1 MVKKERLSLM
11 KSPTVP
17 SRLAIIDALRG
28 CAIASQLAGCTL
40 AALTLLGTHTANA
53 QQAAT
58 VPAEQRI
65 TVQGQKNPSVWFKA
79 ESQHFVVYSDASQA
93 DVAELLHNMERLD
106 FLLRVY
112 TSAYFKAQPREPK
125 LTLYYHDKV
134 GALAEHAGKAPAD
147 AIGLY
152 NSCSAGVQAAGVK
165 LDPIV
170 QIENA
175 RLITAPAN
183 DTLSFL
189 FEGYARHFLYR
200 HTDIRA
206 PLSFIEGFAQYF
218 ANARFS
224 DNQLVVGKT
233 PLNIGRYLNFIDDGH
248 RYSLTY
254 ADVLDDNDSKGHN
267 YAGEAG
273 VKLEFTARS
282 WLLTHFMLSSEQNR
296 TRLARYLNLAN
307 GTMSNAK
314 AFETAYGIKP
324 DQLGET
330 LWRYRRTS
338 VQVMQVAVPTLPS
351 AQIAFTGLPD
361 AATGYVLM
369 DAMLKACPGRAA
381 GEALLRKMSANP
393 GGTPNHPLARA
404 ALSRAQ
410 IDWGNPQ
417 DAIPY
422 LSTLVRDD
430 KANAEALYLLGL
442 ANLRIASRQQGAART
457 GTLEAAR
464 RHLVDAVNADPASAE
479 AAYALL
485 RTELDSDEELTE
497 TAMTAA
503 QLAWSNGREVSE
515 YARAAALMYAYAGNT
530 AKSRQALNV
539 LAHNRRDPAMAAW
552 ASEWQERL
560 VAGVSHD
567 ELLAEL
573 RRPPAQDAA
582 FKEWTIAND
591 SVMQAVVSGAGVE
604 SARHFLQGQPTNFEN
619 PEKSINNT
627 PFTR

>member
-1 MVKKERLSLM
+1 M
-11 KSPTVP
+11 KNPTMPPRPDV
-17 SRLAIIDALRG
+17 IDALRG
-28 CAIASQLAGCTL
+28 AAI
-40 AALTLLGTHTANA
+40 AALTLLCTHTASA
-53 QQAAT
+53 QQASP

-79 ESQHFVVYSDASQA
+79 ESQHFVVYSDASQP

-125 LTLYYHDKV
+125 LTLYYHNKV

-152 NSCSAGVQAAGVK
+152 NSCSGGVQAAGVK

-224 DNQLVVGKT
+224 DNQLVVGKA
-233 PLNIGRYLNFIDDGH
+233 PLNIGRYLNFIEDGH

-254 ADVLDDNDSKGHN
+254 ADVFDDNDSKGHN

-273 VKLEFTARS
+273 VKLEFMARS
-282 WLLTHFMLSSEQNR
+282 WLLTHYMLSTEENR
-296 TRLARYLNLAN
+296 TRLAHYLNLAN
-307 GTMSNAK
+307 GAASNAK

-324 DQLGET
+324 DQLGEI

-338 VQVMQVAVPTLPS
+338 AQVMQVAVPTLPS
-351 AQIAFTGLPD
+351 ARITFTGLPD
-361 AATGYVLM
+361 AVTSYVMM
-369 DAMLKACPGRAA
+369 DARLRACPSRAT
-381 GEALLRKMSANP
+381 GEALLRKMIANP

-422 LSTLVRDD
+422 LSTLVRED
-430 KANAEALYLLGL
+430 KGNSEALYLLGL
-442 ANLRIASRQQGAART
+442 ANLRIASQQQGAAKAST
-457 GTLEAAR
+457 FEAAR
-464 RHLVDAVNADPASAE
+464 GYLVDAVNADAASAE
-479 AAYALL
+479 PAYALL
-485 RTELDSDEELTE
+485 RSELDSGEELTE

-503 QLAWSNGREVSE
+503 QLALSNGREVSE
-515 YARAAALMYAYAGNT
+515 YARAAALMHAYAGNS
-530 AKSRQALNV
+530 ARSRQALNL

-552 ASEWQERL
+552 ATEWQERL
-560 VAGVSHD
+560 VAGVD
-567 ELLAEL
+567 RNALLAEL
-573 RRPPAQDAA
+573 RRLPAQDAA

-604 SARHFLQGQPTNFEN
+604 NARHYLQGQPTNFES

>member
-1 MVKKERLSLM
+1 MNTR
-11 KSPTVP
+11 TVP
-17 SRLAIIDALRG
+17 HRRDVIDALRG
-28 CAIASQLAGCTL
+28 FAITSPLTSCAL
-40 AALTLLGTHTANA
+40 AALTLLCTHTASA
-53 QQAAT
+53 QQASP

-79 ESQHFVVYSDASQA
+79 ESQHFVVYSDASQQG
-93 DVAELLHNMERLD
+93 VAELLHNMERLD

-112 TSAYFKAQPREPK
+112 TKSYFKTRPHEPK
-125 LTLYYHDKV
+125 LTLYYHNKV
-134 GALAEHAGKAPAD
+134 GALAEHAGRAPAD

-152 NSCSAGVQAAGVK
+152 NSCSAGVQAAGVM

-175 RLITAPAN
+175 RLTTAPAN

-218 ANARFS
+218 ANVRFS
-224 DNQLVVGKT
+224 DNQLAVGKT
-233 PLNIGRYLNFIDDGH
+233 PLNVGRYLNFIEDGH
-248 RYSLTY
+248 RYSLSY

-282 WLLTHFMLSSEQNR
+282 WLLTHFMLSTEENR

-307 GTMSNAK
+307 GATSPAK
-314 AFETAYGIKP
+314 AFETAYDIKT
-324 DQLGET
+324 DQLGEV

-338 VQVMQVAVPTLPS
+338 VKVLQVEVPTLPS

-361 AATGYVLM
+361 AVTEYVMM
-369 DAMLKACPGRAA
+369 DARLKTCPSRAT

-422 LSTLVRDD
+422 LSTLVSDN
-430 KANAEALYLLGL
+430 KGNTEALYLLGL
-442 ANLRIASRQQGAART
+442 AHLRTASRQQGAAKA

-485 RTELDSDEELTE
+485 RTELDSGEELTE

-503 QLAWSNGREVSE
+503 QLAWDNGREVNE
-515 YARAAALMYAYAGNT
+515 YTRAAALMHAYAGNS
-530 AKSRQALNV
+530 AKSRLALSV

-552 ASEWQERL
+552 ATQWQARL
-560 VAGVSHD
+560 VAGVDRD

-573 RRPPAQDAA
+573 RRVPAHDAA

-604 SARHFLQGQPTNFEN
+604 SARHFLQGQAPNIDT
-619 PEKSINNT
+619 PEKMINNT